1 MQVSQDEFDEWLEN
15 PVTKALKDRIR
26 KDILFMQELLVEV
39 GKDGLEELQ
48 GRIKASRNLLE
59 VSREDLYD

>member
-1 MQVSQDEFDEWLEN
+1 MVTEEEFFDWLEN

-59 VSREDLYD
+59 VSREDLYE

>member
-1 MQVSQDEFDEWLEN
+1 VQVSQNEFDEWLEN

-59 VSREDLYD
+59 VSREDLYE

>member
-1 MQVSQDEFDEWLEN
+1 MQVSQNEFDEWLEN

-59 VSREDLYD
+59 VSREDLYE

>member
-59 VSREDLYD
+59 VSREDLYE